1 MDRIMNAVI
10 VGCGK
15 VGTELAKTLVNDGH
29 DVTVIDNDEK
39 ALEQA
44 AEAIDILPICGN
56 GADINTLKEADL
68 KSKDIFI
75 AVSPS
80 DELNLLSCVIAGSI
94 STAKTIARVRNPLYS
109 KETEFLKNKLGLS
122 KIINPEHAAA
132 LEIYKL
138 LQYPALTRMDS
149 FANGKV
155 VIFTVHITSEHPLL
169 GKSLQEVRGITG
181 SNILVCAVERKGE
194 VIIPSG
200 NFVIEDD
207 DAISIVSTLDEM
219 KNLFRFLKV
228 KNKAAQSCI
237 ITGGGTIAHY
247 LTDMLLKKGMHVRI
261 VEINEDKCQKLS
273 EVFPEAEVIH
283 GDGTDKAFLMKQGLG
298 KVDAFVPLTGID
310 EENIITATFAKNVSD
325 AKVITKIS
333 RTDLNDVMDELHID
347 SAVFPKFICADII
360 AQYVRAQSNGVGG
373 NVETLYRYLD
383 NRIEILEFKAKDDK
397 DIVNIP
403 LALLGVRLKD
413 NMIIACIVRDGSF
426 IIPSGK
432 NMIKEHDSVIIVTT
446 HHGISAL
453 HGILK

>member
-1 MDRIMNAVI
+1 MNAVI

-44 AEAIDILPICGN
+44 SEAIDILPICGN
-56 GADINTLKEADL
+56 GADINTLREADL
-68 KSKDIFI
+68 KNKDIFI
-75 AVSPS
+75 AVSPY
-80 DELNLLSCVIAGSI
+80 DELNLLACVIAESVG
-94 STAKTIARVRNPLYS
+94 TARTIARVRNPLYS
-109 KETEFLKNKLGLS
+109 KETDFLKQKLGLS

-132 LEIYKL
+132 LEIFKL
-138 LQYPALTRMDS
+138 LQFPALTRIDS
-149 FANGKV
+149 FANGEV
-155 VIFTVHITSEHPLL
+155 VIFSVHINKDYPLL
-169 GKSLQEVRGITG
+169 GKNLQEVREITG
-181 SNILVCAVERKGE
+181 CNILVCAVERNGD

-200 NFVIEDD
+200 NFILEEEDE
-207 DAISIVSTLDEM
+207 ISIVSTLDEM
-219 KNLFRFLKV
+219 KSFFKFLKV
-228 KNKAAQSCI
+228 KNKPAQSCI

-247 LTDMLLKKGMHVRI
+247 LTDMLLKKGKHVRI
-261 VEINEDKCQKLS
+261 IEIDERKCLELS
-273 EVFPEAEVIH
+273 EIFPEAEVIH

-298 KVDAFVPLTGID
+298 NVDAFVPLTGID
-310 EENIITATFAKNVSD
+310 EENIISATFAKNVSD

-383 NRIEILEFKAKDDK
+383 NRIEILEFKAKEDRELMD
-397 DIVNIP
+397 IP
-403 LALLGVRLKD
+403 LSKLGAKLKD
-413 NMIIACIVRDGSF
+413 NMIIACIIRDGTF
-426 IIPSGK
+426 IIPSGV
-432 NMIKEHDSVIIVTT
+432 NMIKENDSVIIVTT

-453 HGILK
+453 HSILK